1 MFVEHKFYVG
11 LSDVNINKELT
22 NTSLLKHLEDV
33 AGIHSEIAGFGLT
46 DIEKTRRS
54 WILLGWKVKVLK
66 RPLVND
72 TVIIKT
78 WSRSIDKFY
87 AFRDFEIRDQ
97 YDDIVAIATSKW
109 IFIDIDKGKIVKVT
123 DDVIESYKQENKQV
137 FEEYDLPKLKEPENF
152 ELEADFKITRNLI
165 DINKHVHNIHY
176 LDIAKECMPE
186 NICFGNELNEFEIT
200 YKKEIKLGDIVKV
213 EYKKEDDYHY
223 IAIKSMDKSI
233 VHSIIKLK

>member
-200 YKKEIKLGDIVKV
+200 YKKEIKLGDTVKV